1 MKRLFNYI
9 IIFVLSFIFAAL
21 RAGAIPE
28 ACDSKINTETYYNE
42 SGWDTYVYV
51 CNSQFT
57 GRYAFST
64 CDEDRQAAK
73 DYCEGTYSQSQYKGS
88 YQTAE
93 TGECSEEKIESC
105 FKCTVECY
113 KPNGNYYECT
123 ASDSYSYTT
132 GTGANKK
139 YYCPSYS
146 WQAAEPITYSNDTDP
161 LGPEDK
167 GTYVEKVKND
177 KCGSYQSRNAKCE
190 DQYRAKVPIYRC
202 VNPPKKYHVKNMR
215 EAKYTVKTK
224 YGTTIPAYCI
234 NPDDNAPETLTGN
247 NSMSY
252 DIDATACASSFA
264 TTDCGYA
271 NILIEGYY
279 RGTLKG
285 NSNYTY
291 AVIGDA
297 MRLWGAHWG
306 AGGYADTGIA
316 DEDDTTIS
324 DPNKWLKFVPKED
337 GTYLNV
343 FKETV
348 SAVMEQEL
356 YRPSTDDIYD
366 VKTDFDA
373 NMNLSQIACSSSRMG
388 LFCGQGGSQKGYLY
402 AIALYVNTVQG
413 NKYMQQHLNEINA
426 HLYGDDIFINNNPEG
441 AVVDIVD
448 ERTVRITYPL
458 KEGVEISCDM
468 LDESTANDA
477 GCEME
482 QKIVIKTATGQIVEE
497 FDSYDFCDKNYCYV
511 DIEVVPGKVTCD
523 VLEGVDIKV
532 KRIKKCGS
540 DSVKKYV
547 SCGSTDDQIMF
558 SFEPD
563 PNCGDE
569 PTFERVP
576 WVDINCNGCPDE
588 PSATT
593 PNCDLEDTSGDYV
606 SREVSD
612 PSLNCILHKN
622 LASAN
627 STNSSRRAYYDYSEM
642 FGVNT
647 NFCKVYCSDK
657 VTYYME
663 GRKDV
668 YNALQLKYDI
678 ESKVFPSRP
687 ESEKSSHAL
696 TSIIKVQR
704 DCVSEIYYD
713 KINFSVMDQVGKD
726 YGLSGDVTDWKQL
739 YQLLKEKSSSE
750 NNRKEVLNQL
760 IYDLYACNFYSDSQI
775 SSKTNNKIKKPK
787 DSKNPLSIAN
797 TILTNTKNYCNN
809 NDCVT
814 GKIKYEGGAEY
825 ISSSDPRY
833 TGLNWVDPALS
844 TEESVYNG
852 LNLRY
857 CSEGSCFR
865 GAVNGSYKEDYSAAG
880 SSKFGDTVNF
890 GGSNISVPTNDYAI
904 FTYTVEADLYNST
917 RYQVEPYSG
926 KVKVVEGNTFDDT
939 LQTLNKYLYP
949 VNKSVNGICDKYG
962 NDKYMCDVN
971 YDISVPI
978 ITRYNSLLNAE
989 KDQIG
994 TIAFRRNF
1002 NSYNDLI
1009 SKLQSTSSR
1018 IYSCAY
1024 VVKTDGEADKGFV
1037 FRNIDLNNPVPVER
1051 DGTKLDNSNWDVN
1064 NPNDPEYST
1073 FISGVINEIKTS
1085 GQEELYATDEY
1096 LEYSYELT
1104 PDAIRSI
1111 RSHNTNTEYFEDVIP
1126 GSCTMSDG
1134 KNFNCRSSFLED
1146 LHAGRFG
1153 VTLKKTDGKSKY
1165 NVCKDN
1171 PSEEGCIE

>member
-1 MKRLFNYI
+1 MKKLFNLV
-9 IIFVLSFIFAAL
+9 FVFIVSFVFISL
-21 RAGAIPE
+21 RVGAIPE

-64 CDEDRQAAK
+64 CDADMQKAK

-113 KPNGNYYECT
+113 KPDGTYSECSS
-123 ASDSYSYTT
+123 SDSYSYTT
-132 GTGANKK
+132 GTGTNKK
-139 YYCPSYS
+139 YYCSNYS
-146 WQAAEPITYSNDTDP
+146 WQAADPITYSNDTDP

-167 GTYVEKVKND
+167 GTYVEKVKTD
-177 KCGSYQSRNAKCE
+177 KCGGYQSRNAKCE
-190 DQYRAKVPIYRC
+190 DQYRAKVPIYKC
-202 VNPPKKYHVKNMR
+202 VNPPKKHHVQNMR
-215 EAKYTVKTK
+215 EAKYTVKTQ

-234 NPDDNAPETLTGN
+234 NPDADAPETLSGN

-252 DIDATACASSFA
+252 DIDATECASSFA

-291 AVIGDA
+291 GVIGAA

-306 AGGYADTGIA
+306 AGGYRDTGIA
-316 DEDDTTIS
+316 DEDNTTIS
-324 DPNKWLKFVPKED
+324 DPNKWLKFVPQED

-348 SAVMEQEL
+348 SAVMKQEL

-366 VKTDFDA
+366 VNTDFDTT
-373 NMNLSQIACSSSRMG
+373 MNLSQIACSSSRMG

-426 HLYGDDIFINNNPEG
+426 NLYGNDIFVNANPEG
-441 AVVDIVD
+441 AVFEIVD
-448 ERTVRITYPL
+448 ENTVEITYPL
-458 KEGVEISCDM
+458 KEGVELNC
-468 LDESTANDA
+468 STLEEGTYNPDD
-477 GCEME
+477 CRME
-482 QKIVIKTATGQIVEE
+482 QKIIIKTATGQVLEE
-497 FDSYDFCDKNYCYV
+497 RDYYDFCEKNYCKIIIEKNWV
-511 DIEVVPGKVTCD
+511 INCDI
-523 VLEGVDIKV
+523 LEGVKIYTKNV
-532 KRIKKCGS
+532 KKCGS
-540 DSVKKYV
+540 ESVKKYV

-563 PNCGDE
+563 QTCSDE
-569 PTFERVP
+569 PEYEEVP
-576 WVDINCNGCPDE
+576 WVDINCSGCPDE

-593 PNCDLEDTSGDYV
+593 PNCDLDDTSGDYV
-606 SREVSD
+606 TREVAD

-622 LASAN
+622 LSGGE
-627 STNSSRRAYYDYSEM
+627 SSSSSKKTYYDYSKM

-678 ESKVFPSRP
+678 ESKVFPSRTA
-687 ESEKSSHAL
+687 SEKSSHAL

-726 YGLSGDVTDWKQL
+726 YGLSTDISDWKQL
-739 YQLLKEKSSSE
+739 YAALKEKSMTE
-750 NNRKEVLNQL
+750 NNRQEVLNQL

-775 SSKTNNKIKKPK
+775 SSKTGNKVKKPK

-825 ISSSDPRY
+825 ISGVDPRY
-833 TGLNWVDPALS
+833 TGVNWIDPALS

-857 CSEGSCFR
+857 CSKDNCFR
-865 GAVNGSYKEDYSAAG
+865 GSINGQYKEDYSAAG
-880 SSKFGDTVNF
+880 SSKFNDTVRFDGTNVT
-890 GGSNISVPTNDYAI
+890 VPTNDYAI

-917 RYQVEPYSG
+917 TYQTEPYSG
-926 KVKVVEGNTFDDT
+926 KVKVVENNTFDDN
-939 LQTLNKYLYP
+939 LQTLDKYLYP
-949 VNKSVNGICDKYG
+949 INKSVNGICDRYG
-962 NDKYMCDVN
+962 SDKFMCDVD

-978 ITRYNSLLNAE
+978 ITKYNSLLNIE

-994 TIAFRRNF
+994 TIAFRRNY

-1009 SKLQSTSSR
+1009 TKLQTADSR
-1018 IYSCAY
+1018 KYSCAY
-1024 VVKTDGEADKGFV
+1024 VVDTQGEKGFV
-1037 FRNIDLNNPVPVER
+1037 FRNIDLNNPVPVDR
-1051 DGTKLDNSNWDVN
+1051 DGTKLDNSNWDKN
-1064 NPNDPEYST
+1064 NPDDPEYSS

-1085 GQEELYATDEY
+1085 GQEDLYATDEY

-1111 RSHNTNTEYFEDVIP
+1111 RSHNEYSEYYEDVIP
-1126 GSCTMSDG
+1126 GSCTKSDG
-1134 KNFNCRSSFLED
+1134 KNFNCRSTFLED

-1171 PSEEGCIE
+1171 PSEEECVE